1 MLADPDDDKLV
12 NYRDL
17 DPDNDGMPNL
27 KTTPSVTVVPPVV
40 AHAETHPEQSYVEQS
55 YVEQP
60 IASAATGANDSSN
73 SIAGTA
79 YPDMTLAALLV
90 FSLVYLTLIH
100 IGTLRTLKSALL
112 VFISTCLAS
121 GPTLADVQTGL
132 YLGIGGG
139 ASRLMPG
146 LANATIDDRDSY
158 SSVWN
163 AAAGYQLSR
172 TIGVEFEYADLGTT
186 VLDPIGF
193 VDYQDI
199 NVSGLYHLGGV
210 ASAIGG
216 KKFSLFGRLGVGTV
230 RNQSNLELSRGS
242 SAHWLAG
249 AGVQVP
255 VTSNLS
261 FRAEGVTYDAD
272 ASRVGVSVL
281 YRTGRPSLPSLSSIA
296 KRFGFGNTPD
306 SATDAEETQL
316 ADATPSSDSEQS
328 SSNDEQPLMNQQSE
342 ALTQSDKPAEPNAF
356 VYEPAQYPMPGNEEL
371 GSNQQPSSPPP
382 VLMSEDKA
390 SHETSETSVADAQPA
405 VLTIAPTAD
414 DEVEQVAAA
423 DVDTLK
429 MQRIEAASEAI
440 SDNSLLA
447 AVQDDNGLLATVQD
461 DNSLLAAMQDDNN
474 LLAEVQDD
482 NSLLAAAQE
491 ITAPTLG
498 AALPV
503 NEPVNQKATV
513 PPDALQPVHF
523 GFDDVSVSQ
532 ESRNT
537 LQPLIDYLLGNPE
550 ARVTLTGHTDNIG
563 NAEYNQL
570 LSERRARAVELFLLQ
585 QGIDKKMIRL
595 LGMGEKR
602 PVRSNDKP
610 AGRKSNRRVSIV
622 VD

>member
-27 KTTPSVTVVPPVV
+27 KTTHSVTVGPPVV
-40 AHAETHPEQSYVEQS
+40 AHAETYVEQS
-55 YVEQP
+55 YMEQP
-60 IASAATGANDSSN
+60 IVSAATGVNGSSN

-100 IGTLRTLKSALL
+100 MGTLRTLKSALL

-139 ASRLMPG
+139 ASRLTPG
-146 LANATIDDRDSY
+146 LENATVDNRDSF

-199 NVSGLYHLGGV
+199 NVSGLYHFGGV

-296 KRFGFGNTPD
+296 KRFGFGKTPNSD
-306 SATDAEETQL
+306 SDGEETQL

-328 SSNDEQPLMNQQSE
+328 SSNGEQPLINQQSE

-356 VYEPAQYPMPGNEEL
+356 VYEPVQYPMPGNEEL
-371 GSNQQPSSPPP
+371 ASNQQPSSPPP
-382 VLMSEDKA
+382 VLMSEYKA
-390 SHETSETSVADAQPA
+390 NRETSETSAQDAQPA
-405 VLTIAPTAD
+405 ILTIAPTAD
-414 DEVEQVAAA
+414 NTVEQVAAA

-429 MQRIEAASEAI
+429 LQRIEAASEAI

-447 AVQDDNGLLATVQD
+447 AVQDDN
-461 DNSLLAAMQDDNN
+461 N
-474 LLAEVQDD
+474 LLTEVQDD

-491 ITAPTLG
+491 MTAPTLG
-498 AALPV
+498 AALPVNEPV

-513 PPDALQPVHF
+513 PPDALKPVHF

-532 ESRNT
+532 EARNT
-537 LQPLIDYLLGNPE
+537 LQPLINYLLGNPE